1 MTRMSARLLD
11 FAVAIALTLALAGAA
26 QLRAAEWPSVRES
39 DALWPTTPLDDAQWP
54 DIPAAELKKLPA
66 PVPEAPAAVPSAPSI
81 SATTSAS
88 SAPAA
93 PTETQASTTKSDFT
107 SALRSWF
114 SSPDKAKT
122 EKAADKTDK
131 AADKTSDD
139 TLTTG
144 ASLDIPPPKA
154 QPVVP
159 VRRLFAERDPSPF
172 SFEAGARYWYS
183 VGQNRFAFASNI
195 FPAGNPTSTL
205 DWDSIQGHSGE
216 GFFRIDHHP
225 THLYVKGLAGG
236 GILKG
241 GNMDDLDFLVSQIN
255 FSNTTSAVDG
265 NNLAYAMID
274 FGYAFEVPQEGI
286 RLGAFVGYHYW
297 HERMTAFGVR
307 CNGDQV
313 GNALCGAPG
322 SVQVPFS
329 TPVDIFDTTWNALR
343 IGGDAKI
350 ELYDRWTISV
360 DVAVVPYARVINND
374 SHLLRTDL
382 GPTPNIITNGWTGVG
397 GEADAFIHY
406 KVLPHFELGVG
417 ARYWGLFTNT
427 GSVQFGP
434 DFSQNFPLT
443 KFSTQRYGVL
453 FEAKAS
459 W

>member
-11 FAVAIALTLALAGAA
+11 FAVAIALTLALAGAS

-54 DIPAAELKKLPA
+54 DIPTAELKKLPA
-66 PVPEAPAAVPSAPSI
+66 PVPEAPATMPSA
-81 SATTSAS
+81 ATTQSA
-88 SAPAA
+88 APATPA
-93 PTETQASTTKSDFT
+93 ASAEPATPKREWT
-107 SALRSWF
+107 SALRNWF
-114 SSPDKAKT
+114 SP
-122 EKAADKTDK
+122 ADKNKADEAKMDK
-131 AADKTSDD
+131 TKTDKTSDD

-144 ASLDIPPPKA
+144 ASLDIPPPRA

-159 VRRLFAERDPSPF
+159 VRRFFDERLPPPF
-172 SFEAGARYWYS
+172 SIEAGARYWYS
-183 VGQNRFAFASNI
+183 IGQNRFAFTNNI
-195 FPAGNPTSTL
+195 FPFGNPTSTL
-205 DWDSIQGHSGE
+205 DWDRIQGHSGE
-216 GFFRIDHHP
+216 GFLRIDHHP

-241 GNMDDLDFLVSQIN
+241 GDMDDLDFLVTQLN
-255 FSNTTSAVDG
+255 FSNTTSAIDG
-265 NNLAYAMID
+265 NNLAYAMVD
-274 FGYAFEVPQEGI
+274 FGYSFEVPQEGI

-297 HERMTAFGVR
+297 HERMTAFGVL
-307 CNGDQV
+307 CNADQA
-313 GNALCGAPG
+313 GGAFCGPAG
-322 SVQVPFS
+322 STQVPFT

-350 ELYDRWTISV
+350 QLYDRWTVSV
-360 DVAVVPYARVINND
+360 DLAVVPYARVINND

-382 GPTPNIITNGWTGVG
+382 GPTPNIITNGWTGMG
-397 GEADAFIHY
+397 GEAEAFVHY
-406 KVLPHFELGVG
+406 KLLPHFELGVG
-417 ARYWGLFTNT
+417 ARYWGLFTNA

-434 DFSQNFPLT
+434 TFSPDFPLT